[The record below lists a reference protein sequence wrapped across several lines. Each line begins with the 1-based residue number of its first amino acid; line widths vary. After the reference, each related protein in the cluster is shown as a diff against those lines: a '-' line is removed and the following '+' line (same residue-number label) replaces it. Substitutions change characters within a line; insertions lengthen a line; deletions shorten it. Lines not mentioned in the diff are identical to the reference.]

1 MTILFETE
9 RFESLEDCF
18 DINKEYRDSI
28 RFAAKQLITY
38 STSVVVLAY

>member
-9 RFESLEDCF
+9 RFESFEDCF

-28 RFAAKQLITY
+28 RFAAKRPIVY
-38 STSVVVLAY
+38 STSVVLLAY